1 MNMTEAEIEII
12 SIHRIFSVRY
22 DDDKGREIE
31 AEVLEEDD
39 PELSI
44 WDFKILDVKIDGVQD
59 YEGEIDDD
67 TIIELVQ
74 KYIGKEG

>member
-1 MNMTEAEIEII
+1 MTEAEIEVI
-12 SIHRIFSVRY
+12 SIHRIFSIRY
-22 DDDKGREIE
+22 LDDKEREIE

-59 YEGEIDDD
+59 YEGEIDED
-67 TIIELVQ
+67 TLIEMV
-74 KYIGKEG
+74 KSHIVHYK